1 MAKKELTA
9 EEKKVLYDK
18 EMAKLKATHDK
29 KIASLNAK
37 RARLTAKLEKKYGDD
52 PARLE
57 QEIGVMIIDND
68 AWIDL
73 ADTIMADHAKTLELK
88 YLK

>member
-9 EEKKVLYDK
+9 EEKKVIYDR
-18 EMAKLKATHDK
+18 EMAKLQASHDK
-29 KIASLNAK
+29 KIEKLEAK
-37 RARLTAKLEKKYGDD
+37 RARLTAKLEKKYADD
-52 PARLE
+52 PARME

-68 AWIDL
+68 AWKDL
-73 ADTIMADHAKTLELK
+73 AHTIMADKAKTLELK